1 MSEMYDEY
9 CRKERIENKRKLLKS
24 YRRDLCKKPTPS
36 EIAFR
41 KIIKEQIKG
50 KYGLQFQ
57 KVFWNSYKD
66 KGYIA
71 DFYLGKLNLIFEVDG
86 GYHQTKSQTEY
97 DTKRT
102 KFFNAIGIEV
112 VRVPNEQTNDVE
124 SCRKVITKAINKR
137 VFQRKINN
145 MKRTGNTIWIAQ
157 TVTIGIREEAARYAS
172 SARNTKPSN

>member
-1 MSEMYDEY
+1 MSEMYDKY
-9 CRKERIENKRKLLKS
+9 CHSELVKNKRKLLKS
-24 YRRDLCKKPTPS
+24 YRHDLCKKPTPS

-41 KIIKEQIKG
+41 KIIKDQVKG

-57 KVFWNSYKD
+57 KVFWDSYKD

-71 DFYLGKLNLIFEVDG
+71 DFYLDKIRLIFEVDG

-112 VRVPNEQTNDVE
+112 IRVLNEQANNADL
-124 SCRKVITKAINKR
+124 CRKIITKSINKR
-137 VFQRKINN
+137 VFEMKIINLV
-145 MKRTGNTIWIAQ
+145 KGGKAVWIARDANIIIKAKGSLR
-157 TVTIGIREEAARYAS
+157 V
-172 SARNTKPSN
+172 